1 LSDRSTRLRDASEGS
16 SDAASDEV
24 ADAEGDNYGQC
35 SEGQLTQSRAE
46 QWPTGEPTNHHASGE
61 QRHSC
66 YRQRDNQGAEAKR
79 HCCIKSKGVLTVSQS
94 GKQDPSGTFETVTN
108 QASKSLP
115 PGLYPSRWTSSG
127 KPIA

>member
-1 LSDRSTRLRDASEGS
+1 
-16 SDAASDEV
+16 V
-24 ADAEGDNYGQC
+24 I
-35 SEGQLTQSRAE
+35 
-46 QWPTGEPTNHHASGE
+46 
-61 QRHSC
+61 
-66 YRQRDNQGAEAKR
+66 R

>member
-1 LSDRSTRLRDASEGS
+1 VPGIGAHRITKL
-16 SDAASDEV
+16 
-24 ADAEGDNYGQC
+24 
-35 SEGQLTQSRAE
+35 
-46 QWPTGEPTNHHASGE
+46 EPEHIE
-61 QRHSC
+61 
-66 YRQRDNQGAEAKR
+66 R
-79 HCCIKSKGVLTVSQS
+79 HCCIKAKGVLTVSQS